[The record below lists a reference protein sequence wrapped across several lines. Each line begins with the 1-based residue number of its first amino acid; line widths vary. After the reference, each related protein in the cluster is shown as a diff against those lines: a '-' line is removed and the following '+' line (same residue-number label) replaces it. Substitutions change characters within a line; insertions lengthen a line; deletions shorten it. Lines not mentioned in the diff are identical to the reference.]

1 MEIKDPK
8 FKEGQ
13 KVRDIEDGDIYTVV
27 EINRY
32 SFSGNEYWYDL
43 EADRKK
49 YIYTRPESKLETYID
64 KPKTVWE
71 LQKGDTYYVIGG
83 NGEVMNARW
92 DNIYIDKDC
101 RKNGNVFLTEE
112 EAENEVELRKI
123 EAEMLRL
130 GGRRNFKKGED
141 NYVIYYAYDDDG
153 LNIVSYK
160 FHFYQGEIC
169 FDSYKKADYAIKTIG
184 EDRLKKYVFGVD
196 S

>member
-1 MEIKDPK
+1 MEIKEPK
-8 FKEGQ
+8 FNRGD
-13 KVRDIEDGDIYTVV
+13 KVIDEYGNIYIVL
-27 EINRY
+27 EISSY
-32 SFSGNEYWYDL
+32 SFIHNDYWYGVENDVEKRVML
-43 EADRKK
+43 
-49 YIYTRPESKLETYID
+49 ESKLELYQEP
-64 KPKTVWE
+64 PKTVWE

-83 NGEVMNARW
+83 NGEVMNAIW
-92 DNIYIDKDC
+92 ANIYIDKDC

-160 FHFYQGEIC
+160 FHFYQGEIY
-169 FDSYKKADYAIKTIG
+169 FDSYKKADDAIKTIG
-184 EDRLKKYVFGVD
+184 EDRIKKYIFGVE